1 MFAAK
6 TATAHIEEPWL
17 KVSLRISNF
26 TCGNSVASVSLLFR
40 PLALGIYLLFFM
52 VGLVGALVLPTLS
65 LFLAKEIGVRPLL
78 VGIPFAG
85 IALASIVYNQ
95 VIGHWSDKLKD
106 RRPLV
111 AGFCLVGTLSCVIFA
126 LSRNYWLV
134 AFTAILLFSLS
145 MVSFSQMLAY
155 SLDYAERYIP
165 LERIPLFNAIVR
177 AQIAFAWVAGPPAG
191 FLFASFLGFTL
202 TYGLAAGLF
211 AAVALLSLKF
221 LPALGAR
228 AIASKSNDVVDEP
241 AASTLPLAPAA
252 FRSLL
257 FCVIAFSLMWGA
269 NNAYLIS
276 LPLHLNDNLAI
287 GTEWVGWIMGTC
299 ALLEVPFMLLAGYL
313 AARINLIVMVRCAGV
328 AGLILY
334 AGVFF
339 AEDLWQLF
347 ALQMFNAI
355 FIGILAGL
363 GVSVIQELMPG
374 RSGSA
379 SALYTNTTHIGNL
392 LSSLMVGVVADY
404 FGYGSV
410 FAVNIAIVLLA
421 IIAFMFVGSPTR
433 TSVAGSQA

>member
-1 MFAAK
+1 M
-6 TATAHIEEPWL
+6 I
-17 KVSLRISNF
+17 
-26 TCGNSVASVSLLFR
+26 SVSLLFR

-65 LFLAKEIGVRPLL
+65 IFLAKAIGVRPLL

-85 IALASIVYNQ
+85 IALTSIVYNQ

-111 AGFCLVGTLSCVIFA
+111 AGFCLVGTLSCVVFA

-134 AFTAILLFSLS
+134 AFTAIFLFSLS

-155 SLDYAERYIP
+155 SLDYAERHIP
-165 LERIPLFNAIVR
+165 AERIPLFNAIVR
-177 AQIAFAWVAGPPAG
+177 AQIAFAWVAGPPSG
-191 FLFASFLGFTL
+191 FLLASYMGFTF

-211 AAVALLSLKF
+211 TLVAVLSLKL

-228 AIASKSNDVVDEP
+228 TMEFFQAGNGPQDSVYKSP
-241 AASTLPLAPAA
+241 AKVPPLAPAA
-252 FRSLL
+252 FRSLIV
-257 FCVIAFSLMWGA
+257 CIVAFSLMWGA

-313 AARINLIVMVRCAGV
+313 AARINLIVMVRFAGV
-328 AGLILY
+328 AGLLLY
-334 AGVFF
+334 AGVFY
-339 AEDLWQLF
+339 AQDLWQLF
-347 ALQMFNAI
+347 ALQIFNAV

-392 LSSLMVGVVADY
+392 LSSLMVGIVADY

-410 FAVNIAIVLLA
+410 FAVNIVIVLVA
-421 IIAFMFVGSPTR
+421 IIACMLVGRPGR
-433 TSVAGSQA
+433 Y